1 MDIVVDEYLQ
11 YLVRIGSVAIPTLFP
26 YLAGSLPNANAGA
39 GQCTHM
45 AARVGL
51 LPHAILVSSRALPTP
66 RARVPYPLPPVPS
79 YLRHASRS
87 CRASPRFVAVRA
99 MASGNPYAAELAAAK
114 KAVTLAAKLCQVRGY
129 RGPAAV
135 RCGHS
140 PVL

>member
-1 MDIVVDEYLQ
+1 VKINCYREYNCG
-11 YLVRIGSVAIPTLFP
+11 RIFTISGPNSICPLSN
-26 YLAGSLPNANAGA
+26 LAGSLPNANAGA

-79 YLRHASRS
+79 YLRHASSSASRS

-135 RCGHS
+135 RT
-140 PVL
+140 

>member
-1 MDIVVDEYLQ
+1 MDIIVDEYLQ
-11 YLVRIGSVAIPTLFP
+11 YRVRRSALFP

-79 YLRHASRS
+79 YLRHASSSAFRS

-135 RCGHS
+135 RT
-140 PVL
+140 